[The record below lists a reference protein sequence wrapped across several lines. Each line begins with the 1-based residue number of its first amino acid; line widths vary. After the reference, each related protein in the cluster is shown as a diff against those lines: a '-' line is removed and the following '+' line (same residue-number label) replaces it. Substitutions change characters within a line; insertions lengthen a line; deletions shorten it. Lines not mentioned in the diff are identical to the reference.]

1 MTASSKAVSRFRDRV
16 VPEGTLHYHHCPECY
31 AHAPCFMACTIEP
44 DVSDHRPFGAHATCD
59 DCATPEEVIVRSDV
73 TDPAEAIEVL
83 HTRGRW
89 PWAPGDPAAPRWFCR
104 HCEGTGTIVGWT
116 PCECCGEGSCS
127 CSWGSGDA
135 IEPEPTIA
143 EIVAVANLSVPRL
156 LSLVSIA
163 SELASYVGNSSAA
176 VTFRVMERNALE
188 AWSHAQRQYPSFG
201 AVDCAVALSA
211 DCEGRRDYRPETDD
225 LPPLRAF
232 VVNIARLGA
241 YVVSINEASIVLA
254 VEAT

>member
-1 MTASSKAVSRFRDRV
+1 
-16 VPEGTLHYHHCPECY
+16 
-31 AHAPCFMACTIEP
+31 MACTIEP

-176 VTFRVMERNALE
+176 VTFRVMAQEALE
-188 AWSHAQRQYPSFG
+188 AWSEKRCDQPSVG
-201 AVDCAVALSA
+201 SAELAVALSA
-211 DCEGRRDYRPETDD
+211 VCVGDDD
-225 LPPLRAF
+225 LPEADGLPPSQAF
-232 VVNIARLGA
+232 AVSIARLGA
-241 YVVSINEASIVLA
+241 YVVSINGTSVVLA

>member
-1 MTASSKAVSRFRDRV
+1 MSADTKTNVNWGV

-89 PWAPGDPAAPRWFCR
+89 PWAPGDPAAPRRFCR

-176 VTFRVMERNALE
+176 VTFRVMAQEALE
-188 AWSHAQRQYPSFG
+188 AWSEKRCDQPSVG
-201 AVDCAVALSA
+201 SAELAVALSA
-211 DCEGRRDYRPETDD
+211 VCVGDDD
-225 LPPLRAF
+225 LPEADGLPPSQAF
-232 VVNIARLGA
+232 AVSIARLGA
-241 YVVSINEASIVLA
+241 YVVSINGTSVVLA

>member
-1 MTASSKAVSRFRDRV
+1 MSADTKTNVNWGV

-104 HCEGTGTIVGWT
+104 HCEGTGTYVGWIA
-116 PCECCGEGSCS
+116 CDCCGDGSCS

-163 SELASYVGNSSAA
+163 SELASYVGHSSAA
-176 VTFRVMERNALE
+176 VTFRVMAREALE
-188 AWSHAQRQYPSFG
+188 AWSEKRCDQPSVG
-201 AVDCAVALSA
+201 SAELAVALSA
-211 DCEGRRDYRPETDD
+211 ACVGDDD
-225 LPPLRAF
+225 LPEADGLPPSQAF
-232 VVNIARLGA
+232 AVSIARLGA
-241 YVVSINEASIVLA
+241 YVVSINGTSVVLA